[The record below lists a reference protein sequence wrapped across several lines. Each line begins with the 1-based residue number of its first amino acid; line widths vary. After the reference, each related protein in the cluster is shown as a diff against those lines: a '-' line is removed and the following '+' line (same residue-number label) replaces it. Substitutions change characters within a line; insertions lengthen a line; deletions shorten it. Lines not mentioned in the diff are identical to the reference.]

1 VPSVHFQGLAPM
13 EAFSIATTLLER
25 PTRDTR
31 DPNASSTW
39 AQIRAGMPYIALGGV
54 LLLAL
59 LLVGLL
65 RRRER
70 MPLRV

>member
-1 VPSVHFQGLAPM
+1 M
-13 EAFSIATTLLER
+13 EAFSIASALLER
-25 PTRDTR
+25 PTRDTP

-39 AQIRAGMPYIALGGV
+39 EHIRTGMPYLALGGV
-54 LLLAL
+54 LLIAQ

-65 RRRER
+65 RRRVR